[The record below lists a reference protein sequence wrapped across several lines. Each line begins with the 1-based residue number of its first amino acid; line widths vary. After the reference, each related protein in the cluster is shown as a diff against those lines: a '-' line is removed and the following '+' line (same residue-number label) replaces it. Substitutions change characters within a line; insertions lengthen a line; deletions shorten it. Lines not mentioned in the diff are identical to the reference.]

1 MVPSAHG
8 AWLAANIPRA
18 RARLL
23 PGQGHLTLIA
33 SEFGR
38 ILDDLLDLAG
48 KSGTSRSVTA
58 DNPERHDA

>member
-1 MVPSAHG
+1 MA
-8 AWLAANIPRA
+8 
-18 RARLL
+18 
-23 PGQGHLTLIA
+23 HLTLIA